1 MTTKTKQFSSDIEA
15 LRRPL
20 EAWRRTR
27 QHRDRI
33 LEPLWAA
40 MTKLAR
46 TYGVSPVSAALRV
59 EYYALKDR
67 VAGSKKITSVWALSL
82 PTFVELKPPPVSQPS
97 GCLVELADG
106 SGGGGCDPDYSLDA
120 DLAGGGACRL
130 S

>member
-1 MTTKTKQFSSDIEA
+1 
-15 LRRPL
+15 
-20 EAWRRTR
+20 
-27 QHRDRI
+27 
-33 LEPLWAA
+33 

-67 VAGSKKITSVWALSL
+67 VAGSKKITSVWAPSL

-106 SGGGGCDPDYSLDA
+106 SGNKMTLRLDA
-120 DLAGGGACRL
+120 GVGLDALAMIQAFWRRRV
-130 S
+130 